1 MERDTA
7 LDSLLDLDGVQY
19 VIGTEGYWVRFVV
32 RRVPADIGRPHGL
45 NYSLTLHD
53 GDGQRLVGY
62 DNAHPVGRGPE
73 HDHRHGPGRV
83 RPYAYRDAATLL
95 SDFWADVEAVLRERG
110 VKG

>member
-45 NYSLTLHD
+45 NYSLTSGRTRAGARSPARPRPGTPICLS
-53 GDGQRLVGY
+53 RCRNIAVGFL
-62 DNAHPVGRGPE
+62 GRC
-73 HDHRHGPGRV
+73 
-83 RPYAYRDAATLL
+83 
-95 SDFWADVEAVLRERG
+95 
-110 VKG
+110 